1 MTLRDPLVVEA
12 SPRVPPHSEMS
23 TKPARPDARVTWLA
37 SSYVQ
42 VLRNPVAHASDGVAI
57 PRFVDAHRAGS
68 LARLDHDVGFSR
80 DDTALKHASSRTSR
94 TAEILPSDG
103 EGRARAASRK
113 RRRSR
118 RFSAFV
124 AGMLRILL
132 SRSIAPQKEPRFNL
146 RRVSRFSNAAPDGRR
161 APRPTGSPIRRC
173 RVRRPGKASPHRPR
187 PPSLSWGSSPP

>member
-80 DDTALKHASSRTSR
+80 DDTALKHASSRTSWTARYYHR
-94 TAEILPSDG
+94 TERAALVRRPENADG
-103 EGRARAASRK
+103 ADVFRRSSLGCSGSSSAAASRHK
-113 RRRSR
+113 RSRASTSAASAAFLTRHRMGEELHVRQVRRSGDAV
-118 RFSAFV
+118 SA
-124 AGMLRILL
+124 AR
-132 SRSIAPQKEPRFNL
+132 
-146 RRVSRFSNAAPDGRR
+146 
-161 APRPTGSPIRRC
+161 
-173 RVRRPGKASPHRPR
+173 GKHRHTDLVHHP
-187 PPSLSWGSSPP
+187 